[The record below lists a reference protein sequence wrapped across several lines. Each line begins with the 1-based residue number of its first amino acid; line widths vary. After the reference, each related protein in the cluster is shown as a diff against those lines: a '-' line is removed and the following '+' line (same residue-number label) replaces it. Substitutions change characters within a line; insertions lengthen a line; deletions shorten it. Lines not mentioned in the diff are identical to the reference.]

1 MPATHKITPVHEK
14 NDGTNTNSAS
24 MWTVTIGTVY
34 RTSNSTGLVA
44 GGRGSGMR
52 AVVNRDLKGAGAIAG
67 AVPMHRHRHY
77 FSLLINNRHFA

>member
-14 NDGTNTNSAS
+14 NAGTNTKSAK

-44 GGRGSGMR
+44 GGRGSGML
-52 AVVNRDLKGAGAIAG
+52 AVLNRDLKDAGAVAK
-67 AVPMHRHRHY
+67 AVPMHRNSHY
-77 FSLLINNRHFA
+77 FSLLINNSHFA